1 MKKEEIQNIEIKEE
15 DKIMINYKDGLN
27 KKEYNKI
34 SLICDKNM
42 AIDQLCKLII
52 SKREKND
59 DGESTVIFCGKKINF
74 NLNLSQCDSTILKN
88 EIFYIDC
95 KVKNINV
102 LYENKNYI
110 FYITDNTLT
119 KLRHHISIWL
129 NKPEKYILLLK
140 NGKEKYNGG
149 CTCCF
154 MGDCKFISV
163 KIISDED
170 FNINIRKIFLPDITT
185 LYNRDLTINK
195 SLSKED
201 ILYLLIKELK
211 NNCNKDDYEIRFYP
225 KLFRFPIS
233 LDKIFPGDEFDV
245 KIYPKP
251 EKIEDFVK
259 SEENFKIE
267 IKSTTGKKIMLKVCK
282 KLRIYEL
289 KILTEKYIQIPID
302 NQKLIIPKK
311 KQLTEDF
318 ETIEDNDIK
327 EGSILFLVIKFG

>member
-1 MKKEEIQNIEIKEE
+1 MKT
-15 DKIMINYKDGLN
+15 
-27 KKEYNKI
+27 
-34 SLICDKNM
+34 LI
-42 AIDQLCKLII
+42 LI
-52 SKREKND
+52 
-59 DGESTVIFCGKKINF
+59 
-74 NLNLSQCDSTILKN
+74 
-88 EIFYIDC
+88 
-95 KVKNINV
+95 
-102 LYENKNYI
+102 
-110 FYITDNTLT
+110 
-119 KLRHHISIWL
+119 W
-129 NKPEKYILLLK
+129 
-140 NGKEKYNGG
+140 
-149 CTCCF
+149 
-154 MGDCKFISV
+154 
-163 KIISDED
+163 
-170 FNINIRKIFLPDITT
+170 KIFLPDITT

-195 SLSKED
+195 GLSKED

-211 NNCNKDDYEIRFYP
+211 NNYNKDDYEIIFYP
-225 KLFRFPIS
+225 KLYRFPIS

-267 IKSTTGKKIMLKVCK
+267 IKSTTGKKIMLNVCK

>member
-1 MKKEEIQNIEIKEE
+1 MEKNENTTQINPLQLSPLKTEILSDKNNKFTLELKYNPDNIITIKVYYNTKLLIHVFEKNLTLESIGQELSYFKDYKSLEEIYIKLKEIIETKKFNLYEKDDNIQISFSDIYIITLTKKEEIQNIEIKEE

-74 NLNLSQCDSTILKN
+74 NLNLSLSDSTILKN

-119 KLRHHISIWL
+119 ELRHHISIWL

-163 KIISDED
+163 KITSDED
-170 FNINIRKIFLPDITT
+170 FNINM
-185 LYNRDLTINK
+185 
-195 SLSKED
+195 
-201 ILYLLIKELK
+201 K
-211 NNCNKDDYEIRFYP
+211 N
-225 KLFRFPIS
+225 
-233 LDKIFPGDEFDV
+233 
-245 KIYPKP
+245 
-251 EKIEDFVK
+251 
-259 SEENFKIE
+259 
-267 IKSTTGKKIMLKVCK
+267 
-282 KLRIYEL
+282 
-289 KILTEKYIQIPID
+289 ILTGYYHT
-302 NQKLIIPKK
+302 L
-311 KQLTEDF
+311 
-318 ETIEDNDIK
+318 
-327 EGSILFLVIKFG
+327 